1 MKHTILEK
9 MLTMEFNVIQLNCSK
24 DI

>member
-1 MKHTILEK
+1 MKHSILEK
-9 MLTMEFNVIQLNCSK
+9 MLTTEIDMIQLNCPK

>member
-1 MKHTILEK
+1 MKHSILEK
-9 MLTMEFNVIQLNCSK
+9 MLTTEIDMIQLNCSK